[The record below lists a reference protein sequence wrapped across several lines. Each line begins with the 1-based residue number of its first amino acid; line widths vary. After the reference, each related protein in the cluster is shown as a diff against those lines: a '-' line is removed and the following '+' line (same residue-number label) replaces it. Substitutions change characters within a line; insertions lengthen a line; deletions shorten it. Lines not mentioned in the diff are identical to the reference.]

1 MSGLLFIISAPS
13 GSGKSTL
20 VNGLRHYVDHL
31 VFSISYT
38 TRPPRGSEQDGC
50 EYYFVTRE
58 EFQGMVER
66 DELLESAEVFGN
78 YYGSA
83 RRFFMEA
90 EARGEDLLLD
100 IDVQGERQVKK
111 KIPEAISIFVLP
123 PSRKE
128 LESRLRKRNRS
139 ENMDEQVIQ
148 RRLVN
153 ATREI
158 ENYTNYDYI
167 IVNDRLEDSLDALV
181 AIVLCERRQG
191 SEKLPASWE
200 AVKAPSSQS
209 FQLSGGPQAEPSA
222 AGGECAPAEPRAVDF
237 PHILP
242 SGLLSDDDRRMM
254 ATAEECRRTNMNER
268 LQPIIDSFRTFPG
281 APLPATTE
289 KIPT

>member
-20 VNGLRHYVDHL
+20 VNGLRHFVDHL

-58 EFQGMVER
+58 QFQGMLER
-66 DELLESAEVFGN
+66 DELLEYADVFGN

-83 RRFFMEA
+83 RRFFIEA
-90 EARGEDLLLD
+90 ESRGEDLLLD
-100 IDVQGERQVKK
+100 IDVQGERQVKQ
-111 KIPEAISIFVLP
+111 KIPGAISIFVLP

-139 ENMDEQVIQ
+139 ENMDEEVIQ

-181 AIVLCERRQG
+181 AIVLSERRRRSG
-191 SEKLPASWE
+191 TALASPA
-200 AVKAPSSQS
+200 AVPSSS
-209 FQLSGGPQAEPSA
+209 SGTGAETPVSE
-222 AGGECAPAEPRAVDF
+222 GDCAPVEPRAADF

-254 ATAEECRRTNMNER
+254 ATAKSCRRANMSER
-268 LQPIIDSFRTFPG
+268 LQPIIDSFLSSG
-281 APLPATTE
+281 DSLPASGVPLTAGSE

>member
-31 VFSISYT
+31 VFSVSYT
-38 TRPPRGSEQDGC
+38 TRPPRGSERNGC
-50 EYYFVTRE
+50 EYYFISRE
-58 EFQGMVER
+58 EFQQMLER
-66 DELLESAEVFGN
+66 DELLEHAEVFGN

-83 RRFFMEA
+83 RRFFVEA
-90 EARGEDLLLD
+90 AARGEDLLLD
-100 IDVQGERQVKK
+100 IDVQGERQVKQR
-111 KIPEAISIFVLP
+111 IPGATSIFVLP

-139 ENMDEQVIQ
+139 ENMDEAVIQ

-181 AIVLCERRQG
+181 AIVLSERRRG
-191 SEKLPASWE
+191 SGVLTSSAELMKAKTPAASASRMSVSYCPPEEIPAISFSPPLPA
-200 AVKAPSSQS
+200 AN
-209 FQLSGGPQAEPSA
+209 
-222 AGGECAPAEPRAVDF
+222 PASKDVGAQVIHSD
-237 PHILP
+237 LP
-242 SGLLSDDDRRMM
+242 TDDENRIM
-254 ATAEECRRTNMNER
+254 ATAATCRRVNMNER
-268 LQPIIDSFRTFPG
+268 LQPIIASFRNAG
-281 APLPATTE
+281 APTAG
-289 KIPT
+289 

>member
-58 EFQGMVER
+58 EFQEMVRR
-66 DELLESAEVFGN
+66 DELLEYAEVFGN

-83 RRFFMEA
+83 RRFFIDA
-90 EARGEDLLLD
+90 AARGEDLLLD

-111 KIPEAISIFVLP
+111 KIPGAVSIFVLP

-139 ENMDEQVIQ
+139 ENMDEAVIQ

-181 AIVLCERRQG
+181 AIVLCERRKG
-191 SEKLPASWE
+191 PGTVLTSAE
-200 AVKAPSSQS
+200 AVQPPSSGPRAET
-209 FQLSGGPQAEPSA
+209 SG
-222 AGGECAPAEPRAVDF
+222 CAPEEPAASHF

-254 ATAEECRRTNMNER
+254 ITAEACRRANMNER
-268 LQPIIDSFRTFPG
+268 LQPIIGSFRTSG